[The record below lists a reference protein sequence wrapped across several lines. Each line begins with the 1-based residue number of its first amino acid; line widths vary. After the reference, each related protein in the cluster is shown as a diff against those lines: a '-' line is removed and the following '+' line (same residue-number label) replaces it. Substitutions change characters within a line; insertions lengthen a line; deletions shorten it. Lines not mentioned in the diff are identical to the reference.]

1 MKKTLIYTASL
12 LAALSSSNVLAQI
25 EGTGTLNACLEDGS
39 PTKVTNVYFG
49 NGVGNTYDHALK
61 STAYLKIFAEE
72 DVLPK
77 LKSDAGTF
85 NFLTAYN
92 PTEGVWKDYGEV
104 LD

>member
-25 EGTGTLNACLEDGS
+25 EGTGTLNACLEGGS

-49 NGVGNTYDHALK
+49 NGVDNTYRYAQK

-72 DVLPK
+72 EVLPK
-77 LKSDAGTF
+77 LGSEAGKF

-92 PTEGVWKDYGEV
+92 PTEGTWKD
-104 LD
+104 